1 MEFLSK
7 HSDAIIHLAACILL
21 SSFIVNNE
29 TVKGIGF
36 VCSALLAVPSA
47 IVIICDLIKKRK
59 SLLFFESRRY
69 WSGLILIAAA
79 LLYNAGSIIAL
90 ALLILGIFDFFFDL
104 ISKDIL

>member
-1 MEFLSK
+1 MGLLSK

-36 VCSALLAVPSA
+36 VCAALLAVPSA
-47 IVIICDLIKKRK
+47 IAVICDLIKKRK
-59 SLLFFESRRY
+59 SFLFFESRRY

-79 LLYNAGSIIAL
+79 VLYNAGNIIAL
-90 ALLILGIFDFFFDL
+90 ALLILGIFDFLVTVF
-104 ISKDIL
+104 SKEI